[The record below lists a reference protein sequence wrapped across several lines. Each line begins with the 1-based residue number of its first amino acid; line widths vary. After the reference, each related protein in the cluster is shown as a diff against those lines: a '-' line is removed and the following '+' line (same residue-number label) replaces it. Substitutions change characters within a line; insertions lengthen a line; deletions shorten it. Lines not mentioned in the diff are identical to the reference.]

1 MSGIIFDLDG
11 TLADTLPD
19 IADAVNE
26 GLRAFGLAERSPG
39 EVRRWI
45 GEGMPT
51 LCGRALAAA
60 GAGDRIPLAGLIT
73 AVTSAYH
80 DRRLNKTAPFPGIRE
95 LLDEL
100 ALREIPMGVLS
111 NKPHEHT
118 VPMVEAL
125 FDRAGMP
132 RFLAVEGYRQER
144 RRKPDPRTALDIAAA
159 MRVEPSEVILVGDSP
174 TDMAT
179 AINAGLVPVGATWGY
194 RSREELLEAGAAHL
208 IDAPRDLLSLL
219 SADRQP

>member
-1 MSGIIFDLDG
+1 MSARGVIFDLDG

-26 GLRAFGLAERSPG
+26 GLRAFGLPERPVSDI
-39 EVRRWI
+39 RNWI

-51 LCGRALAAA
+51 LCERTLASA
-60 GAGDRIPLAGLIT
+60 GATEQVPLAELVT
-73 AVTSAYH
+73 AVTSSYRA
-80 DRRLNKTAPFPGIRE
+80 RRLNKTAPFPGIPR

-100 ALREIPMGVLS
+100 ARRRIPVGVLS

-118 VPMVEAL
+118 APMVEAL
-125 FDRAGMP
+125 FAGAP
-132 RFLAVEGYRQER
+132 GFVAVEGYREEG

-159 MRVEPSEVILVGDSP
+159 MGLAPQEVILVGDSF

-179 AINAGLVPVGATWGY
+179 AVNAGMVPVGATWGY
-194 RSREELLEAGAAHL
+194 RSRQELLDAGAGHL
-208 IDAPRDLLSLL
+208 IDRPDELLALL
-219 SADRQP
+219 A